1 MDADEKATKD
11 EPQLGEIARRCLESV
26 PATDETGTKKAVTA
40 EAGTG
45 TKGRH
50 MASKTR
56 KKAPDM
62 DIDLLSAKLTL
73 AVVGTSDPERQRL
86 LDRMLTDENSCR
98 GVGIAQDWDGPSD
111 DVMVMALM
119 KDGWH
124 QAGSLAPE
132 DAEAISEVVG
142 VVSIVDWDVH
152 RYLDGRP
159 LGLRINVS
167 IS

>member
-1 MDADEKATKD
+1 MGADEKATKD
-11 EPQLGEIARRCLESV
+11 EPQLGEIARRYLESV
-26 PATDETGTKKAVTA
+26 LAENETSKTKK
-40 EAGTG
+40 
-45 TKGRH
+45 
-50 MASKTR
+50 
-56 KKAPDM
+56 KAFDVF
-62 DIDLLSAKLTL
+62 SAKLTL
-73 AVVGTSDPERQRL
+73 DVAGTSGPERQRL

-132 DAEAISEVVG
+132 DVEAISEVAG
-142 VVSIVDWDVH
+142 AVSIVDWDVD

-159 LGLRINVS
+159 LGLRIHVS

>member
-1 MDADEKATKD
+1 M
-11 EPQLGEIARRCLESV
+11 
-26 PATDETGTKKAVTA
+26 A
-40 EAGTG
+40 ENETG

-50 MASKTR
+50 MASKT
-56 KKAPDM
+56 KKRNLDM
-62 DIDLLSAKLTL
+62 LSAKLTL

-86 LDRMLTDENSCR
+86 LDRMLDDWPVCR
-98 GVGIAQDWDGPSD
+98 GMGLAWNPDDPG

-119 KDGWH
+119 EDGWQ

-132 DAEAISEVVG
+132 DAEAISQIPG
-142 VVSIVDWDVH
+142 AVSIVDWYVD

-167 IS
+167 IA

>member
-1 MDADEKATKD
+1 MDADEKETKD
-11 EPQLGEIARRCLESV
+11 EPQLGEIARRYLKSV
-26 PATDETGTKKAVTA
+26 LAADETGTKKAFDVF
-40 EAGTG
+40 
-45 TKGRH
+45 
-50 MASKTR
+50 
-56 KKAPDM
+56 
-62 DIDLLSAKLTL
+62 SAKLTL
-73 AVVGTSDPERQRL
+73 AVVGTSGPERQKL

-98 GVGIAQDWDGPSD
+98 GVGIAQDWDDPSD

-132 DAEAISEVVG
+132 DAEAISEVAG
-142 VVSIVDWDVH
+142 AVSIVGWDVH

-159 LGLRINVS
+159 LGLRIHVS

>member
-1 MDADEKATKD
+1 M
-11 EPQLGEIARRCLESV
+11 
-26 PATDETGTKKAVTA
+26 A
-40 EAGTG
+40 ENETG

-50 MASKTR
+50 MASNTR
-56 KKAPDM
+56 KRTLDM
-62 DIDLLSAKLTL
+62 LSAKLTL

-98 GVGIAQDWDGPSD
+98 GVGIAQDWDDPSD

-132 DAEAISEVVG
+132 DAEAISEVAG
-142 VVSIVDWDVH
+142 AVSIVGWDVH

-159 LGLRINVS
+159 LGLRIHVS

>member
-1 MDADEKATKD
+1 MLAKD
-11 EPQLGEIARRCLESV
+11 EA
-26 PATDETGTKKAVTA
+26 GTKKAVTA

-50 MASKTR
+50 MASKT
-56 KKAPDM
+56 KKRNLDM
-62 DIDLLSAKLTL
+62 LSAKLTL

-86 LDRMLTDENSCR
+86 LDRMLDDWPVCR
-98 GVGIAQDWDGPSD
+98 GMGLAEDWADSGD
-111 DVMVMALM
+111 MMVMALM
-119 KDGWH
+119 EDGWH

-132 DAEAISEVVG
+132 DVETISQFHG
-142 VVSIVDWDVH
+142 AVSIVDWYVD

-159 LGLRINVS
+159 LGLRIHVS